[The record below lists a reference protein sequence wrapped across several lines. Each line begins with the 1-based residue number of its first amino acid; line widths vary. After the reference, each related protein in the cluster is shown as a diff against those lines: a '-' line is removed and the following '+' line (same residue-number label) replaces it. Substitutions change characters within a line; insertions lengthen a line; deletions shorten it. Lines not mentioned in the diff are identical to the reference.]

1 MYNKS
6 PMTFLK
12 RFTGSGIITRS
23 ILLVSLVSFFND
35 IGSEMLYPVMP
46 VFLRSIGFS
55 VVLIGLLEGLA
66 EATAGISKGYF
77 GNLSDQQGRRVP
89 FVRFGYL
96 LSAISKP
103 MLAVLTQVWWIFLAR
118 TTDRLGKGIRT
129 SARDALLSDE
139 TSPENK
145 GRVFGFHRAFD
156 TLGAAIGPLLALV
169 YLHFRPGNYKMLF
182 LIAFL
187 PGLVSVL
194 LTLFLHEKKKELQV
208 DRVMPRFF
216 TFLSYRKQATL
227 PYKMLI
233 GGLLAFTLF
242 NSSDAFLLLG
252 LKESG
257 MSDASMIGYYIFYNL
272 VYALVALP
280 VGMLA
285 DRLGLLRTL
294 ISGLIVFS
302 VVYAGM
308 GFAGGALAFGIL
320 FGLYGIYAAATEGVS
335 KALITNISRKED
347 TATALGYY
355 NALASLFTMLASTM
369 AGLIWY
375 NFGSG
380 IMFLVSGVGAL
391 LTAIYLGL
399 SYRKIQLNINS

>member
-1 MYNKS
+1 
-6 PMTFLK
+6 MTFLK

-23 ILLVSLVSFFND
+23 IVLVSMVSFFND

-55 VVLIGLLEGLA
+55 VVLIGLLEGMA

-77 GNLSDQQGRRVP
+77 GNLSDRSGRRVP

-103 MLAVLTQVWWIFLAR
+103 MLAVLTQAWWIFLAR

-156 TLGAAIGPLLALV
+156 TLGAAIGPMLALL
-169 YLHFRPGNYKMLF
+169 YLHFRPGEYRLLF
-182 LIAFL
+182 VIAFL
-187 PGLVSVL
+187 PGLVSVFITL
-194 LTLFLHEKKKELQV
+194 LLHEKKKDTRAKSPV
-208 DRVMPRFF
+208 PGFF
-216 TFLSYRKQATL
+216 SFLSYRKRATI
-227 PYKMLI
+227 PYKMLL

-257 MSDASMIGYYIFYNL
+257 LSDTAMIGYYIFYNL

-280 VGMLA
+280 VGILA
-285 DRLGLLRTL
+285 DKLGLYRTL
-294 ISGLIVFS
+294 ISGLLVFS
-302 VVYAGM
+302 VVYTGM
-308 GFAGGALAFGIL
+308 GFAAGMWVFGLL
-320 FGLYGIYAAATEGVS
+320 FFLYGIYAAATEGVS
-335 KALITNISRKED
+335 KALITNISQKED
-347 TATALGYY
+347 TATALGFY
-355 NALASLFTMLASTM
+355 NSLASIFTMLASTM

-375 NFGSG
+375 NFGSRT
-380 IMFLVSGVGAL
+380 MFLVSGGGVL
-391 LTAIYLGL
+391 LTAVYLGWA
-399 SYRKIQLNINS
+399 YRNLRQLKINQSIF